1 MIEYDAVVIGGGL
14 YGTSVA
20 SYLVRNR
27 RQTRV
32 AVVERAGDLMQHAS
46 RHNQARVHAGY
57 HYPRN
62 FTTAFRSRANFD
74 RFVHEFRDAIYRD
87 YVSLYAIA
95 QHGSFVSAE
104 QFYRFCVSIGAD
116 IKEAPPAMS
125 RLFNRAQIERVFVT
139 TEYAFDANALRTR
152 ARQQLAEDHVDLR
165 LDTAVTQVSAD
176 DGGGVVVTT
185 TSKGETAHLR
195 ANHVF
200 NCTYSGLN
208 TIWGDNR
215 PLNTG
220 LKHEITEMAIV
231 RVPPPLQTIGITV
244 MDGPFFSCMPHPT
257 VPGTHSLSHV
267 AYTPHTH
274 WTDNGANPYDRLADY
289 AGASR
294 AELMVRA
301 AARYVPVLADTQV
314 QGAFRE
320 VKTVLVRN
328 EGDDGRPILFE
339 RHSDVPNCYSILGSK
354 IDNIYDVLQV
364 LDEISL

>member
-20 SYLVRNR
+20 SYLVRTR
-27 RQTRV
+27 HQKRV
-32 AVVERAGDLMQHAS
+32 ALVERATDLMQHAS

-62 FTTAFRSRANFD
+62 FTTAYRSRANFD
-74 RFVHEFRDAIYRD
+74 RFVSEFSDAIYRD

-116 IKEAPPAMS
+116 IKEAPAALS
-125 RLFNRAQIERVFVT
+125 RLFNPAQIERVFLT
-139 TEYAFDANALRTR
+139 TEYAFDANALRIR
-152 ARQQLAEDHVDLR
+152 ARQQLTEDRVDFLFG
-165 LDTAVTQVSAD
+165 TAVTGVSGHAR
-176 DGGGVVVTT
+176 GVVVTAMSQGQT
-185 TSKGETAHLR
+185 TQLR

-208 TIWGDNR
+208 TVWGDHKS
-215 PLNTG
+215 LKTG

-231 RVPPPLQTIGITV
+231 SVPPPLRTIGITV
-244 MDGPFFSCMPHPT
+244 MDGPFFSCMPYPA

-267 AYTPHTH
+267 SYTPHNH
-274 WTDNGANPYDRLADY
+274 WNDNGSNPYQRLAEY
-289 AGASR
+289 AGESR

-301 AARYVPVLADTQV
+301 VARYVPLLAETKV

-339 RHSDVPNCYSILGSK
+339 RHPDVPNCYSILGSK

-364 LDEISL
+364 LDEISM

>member
-1 MIEYDAVVIGGGL
+1 MIAYDAVVIGGGL

-20 SYLVRNR
+20 SYLVRAR
-27 RQTRV
+27 HQKRV
-32 AVVERAGDLMQHAS
+32 ALVERATDLLQHAS

-74 RFVHEFRDAIYRD
+74 RFVSEFREAVYRD

-116 IKEAPPAMS
+116 IKEAPNELS
-125 RLFNRAQIERVFVT
+125 RLFNPAQIERVFLT

-152 ARQQLAEDHVDLR
+152 ARQQLTEDRVDL
-165 LDTAVTQVSAD
+165 LLGTTVTQVSNQAN
-176 DGGGVVVTT
+176 GIGVTT
-185 TSKGETAHLR
+185 TAQGQSTQLR

-208 TIWGDNR
+208 TIWGGQK
-215 PLNTG
+215 LLETG

-231 RVPPPLQTIGITV
+231 HVPPPLRTIGITV

-257 VPGTHSLSHV
+257 VSGTHSLSHV
-267 AYTPHTH
+267 SYTPHSH
-274 WTDNGANPYDRLADY
+274 WNDNGSNPYERLAEY
-289 AGASR
+289 AGGSR

-301 AARYVPVLADTQV
+301 AARYVPLLAETKV

-339 RHSDVPNCYSILGSK
+339 RHPDIPNCYSILGSK

-364 LDEISL
+364 LDELPM